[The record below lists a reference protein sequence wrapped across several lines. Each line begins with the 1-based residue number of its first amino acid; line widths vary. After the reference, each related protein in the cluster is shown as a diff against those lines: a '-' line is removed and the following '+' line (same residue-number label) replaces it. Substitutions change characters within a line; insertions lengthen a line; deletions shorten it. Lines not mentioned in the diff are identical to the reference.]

1 MLAFLVFVIAVVV
14 AVGNDDVISKVD
26 VHQLA
31 CVHQADG

>member
-14 AVGNDDVISKVD
+14 TVGNYYVISKVD